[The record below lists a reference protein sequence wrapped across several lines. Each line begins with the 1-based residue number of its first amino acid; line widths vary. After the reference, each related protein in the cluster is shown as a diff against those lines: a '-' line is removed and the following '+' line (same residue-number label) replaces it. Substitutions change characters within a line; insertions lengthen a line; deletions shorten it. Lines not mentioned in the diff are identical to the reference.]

1 MKLGKADDSSSI
13 DEKIKLLFEIL
24 KSIKDRRL
32 ELMNNFTRLSTSCL
46 CHVNDL
52 SKISDLL
59 AAIIEQIDQEKDDL
73 DVKTLN
79 YLFRCLQKN
88 Y

>member
-1 MKLGKADDSSSI
+1 MRKAEDSSSI
-13 DEKIKLLFEIL
+13 DDKIKLLFEIL
-24 KSIKDRRL
+24 KSIKERRL
-32 ELMNNFTRLSTSCL
+32 EMINNFTRLSTSCL

-59 AAIIEQIDQEKDDL
+59 VAIIEQIDQEKEDL
-73 DVKTLN
+73 YSKRLE

-88 Y
+88 D